1 MLNCKQASELMSQ
14 GMDAQLPLAK
24 RMSLRIHLMMCH
36 GCNNFLA
43 QMRFLRMAAKRYGDE
58 GMPRLS
64 AQARK
69 RIAKELREFQTK
81 EQPANKN
88 GEQ

>member
-1 MLNCKQASELMSQ
+1 MLNCKQASELMSR

-24 RMSLRIHLMMCH
+24 RMSLRFHLMMCH

-64 AQARK
+64 AQARD
-69 RIAKELREFQTK
+69 RIAKALRELQTK
-81 EQPANKN
+81 EPPTNKG

>member
-14 GMDAQLPLAK
+14 GMDTQLPFAK
-24 RMSLRIHLMMCH
+24 RMSLKFHLMMCH
-36 GCNNFLA
+36 GCNNFLT

-69 RIAKELREFQTK
+69 RIAKALREFQTK
-81 EQPANKN
+81 KQSTNNN
-88 GEQ
+88 GEE